1 MLSAPL
7 SVLLLPGSRV
17 HVGDNELRPAAVLL
31 AGEQRRDQ
39 PAGTG
44 DQAAQ
49 AGKLPPRPLLAHDPL
64 LVLRPQRETQLH
76 GAGGEDQ
83 VFNIFNTEAH
93 LQAEKTVTTSLS

>member
-7 SVLLLPGSRV
+7 SVLLLPDSRV

-49 AGKLPPRPLLAHDPL
+49 AGQLPPRPLLAHDPL

-76 GAGGEDQ
+76 GAGGQDQ
-83 VFNIFNTEAH
+83 VFNARRMGPRNIYGFNR
-93 LQAEKTVTTSLS
+93 Q